1 MKRRLM
7 VPLFWRIFLL
17 IWLAMAVTVVVS
29 TLVSSVLLDRERAA
43 IERQLELRD
52 LGFEVA
58 AVRESGGRREAHK
71 FLRSQGDE
79 LGLHLMM
86 ISADDDNRLPEAIRS
101 RIKSGWYRQKPAI
114 VDVGGGYRL
123 IAWPKMHGE
132 GWLEPRVF
140 RYMEMGLAF
149 FLITLACWLI
159 ARFVSRPMR
168 HMESTAQAIAD
179 GHTELRVS
187 ARIAARRDEVGQ
199 LATAFNA
206 MTDQLCT
213 LLARQKHLLR
223 DISHDLRTPLARQRI
238 AIELASEG
246 GVEGDLMASI
256 LRQNERLE
264 TMTGQI
270 LTLYRVTEQGSDIAR
285 APVRSV
291 ALLNRVLRDSADYA
305 EHNRIECKLVVM
317 RESTGVS
324 VLGDAGLL
332 QRAVDNILQ
341 NALDHTPP
349 GKVVHISQTLEAGWV
364 SLTIGDEG
372 PGVADDILAHLFE
385 PFFRA
390 DKSRGGQGWGLGLT
404 IAKDIILAHDGDI
417 TASNREPVGKG
428 NSGGL
433 QVVVRLPVFA
443 VD

>member
-29 TLVSSVLLDRERAA
+29 NLASQVLLDRERAG

-52 LGFEVA
+52 LGLEVA
-58 AVRESGGRREAHK
+58 AIRESHGRREAYK
-71 FLRSQGDE
+71 FLSAQGEE

-86 ISADDDNRLPEAIRS
+86 ISAADSERLPSDIRS
-101 RIKSGWYRQKPAI
+101 RIKSGWYRQKPAV
-114 VDVGGGYRL
+114 VDMGDGYRL
-123 IAWPKMHGE
+123 IAWPKMDGE

-140 RYMEMGLAF
+140 RYMETGLAF
-149 FLITLACWLI
+149 ILITLACWLI

-168 HMESTAQAIAD
+168 HMESTARAIA
-179 GHTELRVS
+179 GGNNELRVNES
-187 ARIAARRDEVGQ
+187 IAARRDEVGQ

-206 MTDQLCT
+206 MTDQLCN
-213 LLARQKHLLR
+213 LLDRQKHLLR
-223 DISHDLRTPLARQRI
+223 DISHDLRTPLARQRV

-246 GVEGDLMASI
+246 GIEDELMTSI

-270 LTLYRVTEQGSDIAR
+270 LTLYRVIEQGGNIAR
-285 APVRSV
+285 EPIRPLE
-291 ALLNRVLRDSADYA
+291 LLNDVLRDAADYA
-305 EHNRIECKLVVM
+305 EHQRVDCKL
-317 RESTGVS
+317 RSTPESTGVS

-332 QRAVDNILQ
+332 QRAFDNILQ

-349 GKVVHISQTLEAGWV
+349 GKVVHVSLEQSSGWI
-364 SLTIGDEG
+364 SLTITDEG
-372 PGVADDILAHLFE
+372 PGVAGDILEHLFE

-390 DKSRGGQGWGLGLT
+390 DKSRGGQGWGLGLA
-404 IAKDIILAHDGDI
+404 ISRDIILAHDGEI
-417 TASNREPVGKG
+417 SAHNGEG
-428 NSGGL
+428 GGL

-443 VD
+443 ID

>member
-17 IWLAMAVTVVVS
+17 IWLAMAVTVI
-29 TLVSSVLLDRERAA
+29 VSSLASRVLLDRERAA

-52 LGFEVA
+52 LGLEVA
-58 AVRESGGRREAHK
+58 AIRDSSGRRDAQK
-71 FLRSQGDE
+71 FLKSQGDE

-86 ISADDDNRLPEAIRS
+86 LDADDNSRLPAAIRS
-101 RIKSGWYRQKPAI
+101 RMESGWYRQKPAI
-114 VDVGGGYRL
+114 VDVGDGYRL
-123 IAWPKMHGE
+123 VAWPKMHGE

-140 RYMEMGLAF
+140 RFMEMGLAF
-149 FLITLACWLI
+149 VLITLACWLI

-168 HMESTAQAIAD
+168 HMESTAQAIA
-179 GHTELRVS
+179 GGNTELRVDE
-187 ARIAARRDEVGQ
+187 RIAARRDEVGQ

-206 MTDQLCT
+206 MTDQLCA
-213 LLARQKHLLR
+213 LLDRQKHLLR

-246 GVEGDLMASI
+246 DVEDELMASI
-256 LRQNERLE
+256 LRQNERLD

-270 LTLYRVTEQGSDIAR
+270 LTLYRVTEQGRDIAR
-285 APVRSV
+285 EPLRPVD
-291 ALLNRVLRDSADYA
+291 LLNNVLRDAAEYA
-305 EHNRIECKLVVM
+305 EHHGVDCKLVSM
-317 RESTGVS
+317 AESTGVS

-332 QRAVDNILQ
+332 QRAFDNILQ

-349 GKVVHISQTLEAGWV
+349 GKVVHVALALSAGWI
-364 SLTIGDEG
+364 SLTITDEG
-372 PGVADDILAHLFE
+372 LGVADEILEHLFE

-390 DKSRGGQGWGLGLT
+390 DKSRGGKGWGLGLA
-404 IAKDIILAHDGDI
+404 IAKDIILAHDGEVVA
-417 TASNREPVGKG
+417 T
-428 NSGGL
+428 NSARGGL
-433 QVVVRLPVFA
+433 EVVARLPVFA